1 MLVRL
6 RRYLTLIVAG
16 RNVKVIA
23 SGKGF
28 CSSNIKICYYPA
40 VSPKRN
46 NALSSFFIIPK
57 CGSNLILKVKYNL
70 HIMRKKNPEPYCTYK

>member
-1 MLVRL
+1 M
-6 RRYLTLIVAG
+6 TLIIAG

-28 CSSNIKICYYPA
+28 WQFFRSSNIKICYYPA

-46 NALSSFFIIPK
+46 NALPSFFIIPK

-70 HIMRKKNPEPYCTYK
+70 HIMKKKVLSHTALMSEP